1 MCLYN
6 IDRYVI
12 RDDEKWNNRS
22 DKDKRSASP
31 HAIMLAENLADMEVL
46 VSPEGTDK
54 MRLL

>member
-12 RDDEKWNNRS
+12 RDDEKWYQDTYQS
-22 DKDKRSASP
+22 ERSASP

-46 VSPEGTDK
+46 VSPEETDR
-54 MRLL
+54 MHLL